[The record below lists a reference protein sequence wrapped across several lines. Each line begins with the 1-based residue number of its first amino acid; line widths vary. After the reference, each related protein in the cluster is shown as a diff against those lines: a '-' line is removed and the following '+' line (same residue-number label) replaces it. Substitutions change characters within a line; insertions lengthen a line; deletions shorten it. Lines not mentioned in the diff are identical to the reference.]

1 MGLNF
6 DKGVQLLFHE
16 RQMNGARGIGHRLT
30 RVSIILSLSGSAVRR
45 VVYLEAHTPGLL
57 ILKFNGIC
65 EAVEDS

>member
-30 RVSIILSLSGSAVRR
+30 RVSIILSLSGSADEIKKKCR
-45 VVYLEAHTPGLL
+45 
-57 ILKFNGIC
+57 
-65 EAVEDS
+65 